1 MALEVTREVGLVAEA
16 DVRGDLGDRLPVEE
30 ALSRRL
36 DPSAQDV
43 LVRCDSECVAEAANE
58 MRGAGSDELAGRS
71 ERHRL
76 EGMLFE

>member
-1 MALEVTREVGLVAEA
+1 MALEVTREVRLVAEA
-16 DVRGDLGDRLPVEE
+16 DVRGDLSDRFPIEE

-36 DPSAQDV
+36 DPPAQDV
-43 LVRCDSECVAEAANE
+43 FVRCDSECIAEAANE
-58 MRGAGSDELAGRS
+58 MCGARSDELAGRS